1 MFFFS
6 TSSWRVLIVS
16 PLFPTGRQGGG
27 AGGGRAGEGREEA
40 RALMNGGK
48 RRNGRQRPS
57 PRRLLC
63 SRVRHPTTLDGRC
76 AHRRTTHLPGFFLS
90 HLPSFFFVCR
100 HPTSGR
106 SVLDVYRVL
115 PSFFLLVSRPLFGC
129 CEPATR
135 RYLVLPTRYKSTRR
149 RSLPSFLILF
159 T

>member
-90 HLPSFFFVCR
+90 HLPSFFLCVVTPRRAAQSSTCTEF
-100 HPTSGR
+100 
-106 SVLDVYRVL
+106 YRV
-115 PSFFLLVSRPLFGC
+115 FFYWFPGPFL
-129 CEPATR
+129 AAA
-135 RYLVLPTRYKSTRR
+135 
-149 RSLPSFLILF
+149 SLPRVV